1 MANSWVELYEKT
13 KFEEYLCLLNQLWMP
28 GLNCLD
34 TAYLLAPGSGKTTL
48 PERLSSFDEKF
59 ANISHALQVQSPDG
73 TMLFEVSSKIKE
85 EAIWYTCE
93 GIYMCVCVL
102 LMCQHLF

>member
-13 KFEEYLCLLNQLWMP
+13 KFEEYLCLLNQL
-28 GLNCLD
+28 CLD
-34 TAYLLAPGSGKTTL
+34 TAYLLAPGSDKTTL
-48 PERLSSFDEKF
+48 PERLSSFDKKF
-59 ANISHALQVQSPDG
+59 ANISHALQVQSPDR

-93 GIYMCVCVL
+93 GIYMCVCFL
-102 LMCQHLF
+102 LMCQYLF